1 MNDIFSYTTLMIRY
15 ELFKNLPREA
25 EHYRLVKAAARPRPK
40 RLQKIAAALHKAMVG
55 PTRDSQRL
63 RSAAKNRYQGASR
76 PV

>member
-1 MNDIFSYTTLMIRY
+1 MNDIFSYTTLMARQAQY
-15 ELFKNLPREA
+15 KDLLREA
-25 EHYRLVKAAARPRPK
+25 EHYRLVKAIAQPRPK

>member
-55 PTRDSQRL
+55 PTRDSPGLKPVVWQA
-63 RSAAKNRYQGASR
+63 RS
-76 PV
+76 

>member
-1 MNDIFSYTTLMIRY
+1 MNDIFSYTDLMARQAQY
-15 ELFKNLPREA
+15 KDLLREA

-40 RLQKIAAALHKAMVG
+40 RLQKIAAALRQVMVR

>member
-40 RLQKIAAALHKAMVG
+40 RLQKIAAALRQVMVR

-63 RSAAKNRYQGASR
+63 RSAAKNRYQGVSR